1 MPEDG
6 PAFPT
11 LRCPSCGNS
20 DLHFK
25 PGGEVRC
32 GRCLKVWDRE
42 QLVRTT
48 GTAGRSYDRDVN
60 EEREE

>member
-11 LRCPSCGNS
+11 LRCPGCGNS

-25 PGGEVRC
+25 PGGGVRC
-32 GRCLKVWDRE
+32 GRCLKVWARD
-42 QLVRTT
+42 QLVRTL
-48 GTAGRSYDRDVN
+48 GTAGSSYDRDAK
-60 EEREE
+60 EEKEE